1 MFKNIFGTNINE
13 CSKFYCVRLSP
24 GLCARAQ
31 LRGNTD
37 RCNEC
42 SNPFQTESTSAD
54 GKQVQLLPNYDVYV
68 NKLNLQIIVNEAL
81 SHKEGAA
88 LYVLRRLI
96 PLVFT
101 WNELA
106 CSRGQGLNCKS
117 TDDIINKF
125 PLDPMRVLACKAY
138 MRKFCLE
145 SGNVEPSERAINQT
159 FSHQVNYARR
169 RVKGIKQTRKAARKC
184 RLPIVQHHL
193 HHPQP
198 PQQQQ
203 QQQQQKPNNPNNYM
217 QM

>member
-1 MFKNIFGTNINE
+1 MFKNIFGTDINE

-24 GLCARAQ
+24 GLCARTQ
-31 LRGNTD
+31 LRENTD

-125 PLDPMRVLACKAY
+125 PLDPMRVLACKG
-138 MRKFCLE
+138 MLG
-145 SGNVEPSERAINQT
+145 S
-159 FSHQVNYARR
+159 
-169 RVKGIKQTRKAARKC
+169 
-184 RLPIVQHHL
+184 
-193 HHPQP
+193 
-198 PQQQQ
+198 
-203 QQQQQKPNNPNNYM
+203 
-217 QM
+217 